1 MPQSLSSLFQL
12 RAQLLF
18 VQDSTNGHGQ
28 LSEMLP
34 FNVVESAISSELRD
48 GFTPHGGGHE
58 KQGNLLYRLME
69 ELQGPRPFPTRAGV
83 LGNHDIV
90 RLGMEPFR
98 TLCQVQDKISADGES
113 RFVELFHAPVYYIG
127 ITMNEKDAKGTPP
140 VRGRA
145 SRAERAPSR
154 LEFVLCQV

>member
-1 MPQSLSSLFQL
+1 M
-12 RAQLLF
+12 
-18 VQDSTNGHGQ
+18 
-28 LSEMLP
+28 E
-34 FNVVESAISSELRD
+34 VVTKSR
-48 GFTPHGGGHE
+48 GF
-58 KQGNLLYRLME
+58 LYRLME
-69 ELQGPRPFPTRAGV
+69 ELQGRGPFQLGWGTRKPRHRKI
-83 LGNHDIV
+83 GNGAV
-90 RLGMEPFR
+90 R

-154 LEFVLCQV
+154 LEISFCARFDMAAHTCTTEAVHRYADERLGGRTPSYSPYADMKSVCTVF